1 MQQGFHN
8 GYPDMV
14 RLCRDDGVGEEK
26 KKWHSLPHHFTL
38 LSSVWN
44 VRAHTQ
50 NTTHSVTSGKMWFI
64 LLTNENLKDEDLKN
78 GS

>member
-14 RLCRDDGVGEEK
+14 WLCRNDGVGEEK
-26 KKWHSLPHHFTL
+26 KSDTASHITSHSSALFEMSERTHK
-38 LSSVWN
+38 
-44 VRAHTQ
+44 
-50 NTTHSVTSGKMWFI
+50 THSVTSGKMWFI